1 MSTSFQQ
8 MLKDSQRDLLKQLG
22 EQQRKHVEEQ
32 LRPVKDD
39 VAQMRAALT
48 KIQAPPVAA
57 SGPDKV
63 SSAVYTQL
71 TADGLGSSREPHRVT
86 SVGG

>member
-1 MSTSFQQ
+1 
-8 MLKDSQRDLLKQLG
+8 
-22 EQQRKHVEEQ
+22 
-32 LRPVKDD
+32 
-39 VAQMRAALT
+39 MRAALT